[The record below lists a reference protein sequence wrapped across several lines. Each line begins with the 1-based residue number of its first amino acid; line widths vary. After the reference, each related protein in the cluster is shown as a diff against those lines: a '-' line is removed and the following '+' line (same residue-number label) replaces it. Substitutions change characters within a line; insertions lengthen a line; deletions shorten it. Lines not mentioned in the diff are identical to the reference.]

1 MPYLTCLAASN
12 KGKKENKEKVFLTS
26 LIIIVVIIP
35 TPALKN
41 SGGGSRRKPGNRGGR
56 GYLPGMLF
64 WSSLKVAEAAWLWR
78 VHPGGGFMVEAVG
91 LAVALVV

>member
-12 KGKKENKEKVFLTS
+12 KGKKENKEKVFYLS
-26 LIIIVVIIP
+26 HHHHCHHP
-35 TPALKN
+35 N
-41 SGGGSRRKPGNRGGR
+41 SCSQKQRRRMEETGNRGGR

-64 WSSLKVAEAAWLWR
+64 LSSLKVAEAAWLWR
-78 VHPGGGFMVEAVG
+78 VHPGGGFGGGGG